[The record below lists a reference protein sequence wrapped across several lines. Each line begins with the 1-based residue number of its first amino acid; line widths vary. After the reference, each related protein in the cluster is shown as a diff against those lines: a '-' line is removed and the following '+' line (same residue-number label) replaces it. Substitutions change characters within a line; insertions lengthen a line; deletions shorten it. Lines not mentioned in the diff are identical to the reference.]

1 MERFTCCSYDSLH
14 IAKFHSR
21 KAIALATAFGIASF
35 DVVIMLCLCS
45 ADNGMNEESAL
56 VFRNTAKTKKISWL
70 PGSVQ
75 SNTSNLVLHQC
86 HDYCGFATAV
96 QEQCN
101 VLTEGQNICPN
112 KLLLCLPF
120 QCHQMAQQETFL
132 GFWSRALVYCLGS
145 NHRSPQKVV
154 PDEQQ
159 ARFVCSTR

>member
-21 KAIALATAFGIASF
+21 KAIALATAFAIASF

-101 VLTEGQNICPN
+101 VQTEGQNICPN

-120 QCHQMAQQETFL
+120 QCHVRHFGLAMPSD
-132 GFWSRALVYCLGS
+132 G
-145 NHRSPQKVV
+145 
-154 PDEQQ
+154 
-159 ARFVCSTR
+159 STRDLPWLLVKAFGLLSGQQPQITTKGGSR

>member
-1 MERFTCCSYDSLH
+1 MERFTSCSYDSLH

-21 KAIALATAFGIASF
+21 KAIALATAFAIASF

-56 VFRNTAKTKKISWL
+56 VFRNTAKTKKKISWL

-86 HDYCGFATAV
+86 HDDCGFATAV

-112 KLLLCLPF
+112 KLLLCLLF
-120 QCHQMAQQETFL
+120 QFHVCHLVLPCHQMAQQETFL
-132 GFWSRALVYCLGS
+132 GFWSRPFLGLLS
-145 NHRSPQKVV
+145 
-154 PDEQQ
+154 EQQ
-159 ARFVCSTR
+159 PQITTKGGSQ